1 MGSDWTGVI
10 TREGMW
16 HLPYH
21 FLGDARGCSADRGII
36 IQQLRCL
43 GEARAGFSSLQGW
56 KEARQG
62 TAGHRCFP
70 LPLFPW
76 LLVRQEQLSCLRK
89 LTPRVQILPSL
100 GQSLR

>member
-1 MGSDWTGVI
+1 MGSGWTGVI

-16 HLPYH
+16 HSPYH
-21 FLGDARGCSADRGII
+21 FLGDARGCSADRGMI

-62 TAGHRCFP
+62 RAGISAALCHCF
-70 LPLFPW
+70 
-76 LLVRQEQLSCLRK
+76 
-89 LTPRVQILPSL
+89 L
-100 GQSLR
+100 GF